1 MTFPMH
7 VVMILTLSL
16 QVDIMFQGATIDD
29 KGNFNYKDFAQVLKH
44 GE

>member
-1 MTFPMH
+1 MTFLMR
-7 VVMILTLSL
+7 VSMMLTINM